1 MKEMEG
7 KALRK
12 VVNDGKIIT
21 EDGFVL
27 CPQCG
32 MVKLLRLPPDGKV
45 KGYPFCRRCKREQ
58 FVNIAQSQSL

>member
-1 MKEMEG
+1 M
-7 KALRK
+7 RK
-12 VVNDGKIIT
+12 DAKGDKITT

-32 MVKLLRLPPDGKV
+32 MVKLLRLPPDGRV
-45 KGYPFCRRCKREQ
+45 KGYLYCRRCKREQ

>member
-1 MKEMEG
+1 M
-7 KALRK
+7 RK
-12 VVNDGKIIT
+12 DANDGMIIT

-32 MVKLLRLPPDGKV
+32 MVKLLRLPPDGRV

-58 FVNIAQSQSL
+58 FVNIDLSQSHRARAT